1 MTLRNIFLATMAT
14 AGLTA
19 FAWGQKGHDVT
30 AAIAERHL
38 TPKARAAVDSLL
50 DGKSIIYWANW
61 LDNASHTP
69 QYAYSKTWH
78 YRNIDAGETY
88 EAARRNDKGD
98 VETAIRGEAQILASP
113 SANREQKVT
122 ALKMIVHLVGDAHQ
136 PMHVGHLSDLG
147 GNKWEV
153 KWFETPTNLHSV
165 WDSNVVEA
173 AHKWSYSEWVDQIDR
188 ITPEESVTISAG
200 TPADWVKETWGICT
214 DVYATTPTSSTLS
227 YDYTARWA
235 PTVEQQLL
243 RGGHRLAA
251 LLNSIF
257 E

>member
-1 MTLRNIFLATMAT
+1 MILRNIIAAAMA
-14 AGLTA
+14 AGALSA

-38 TPKARAAVDSLL
+38 TPRARAAVDSLL
-50 DGKSIIYWANW
+50 DGKSLVYWANW

-78 YRNIDAGETY
+78 YKNIDAGQAY
-88 EAARRNDKGD
+88 EQAPRNEKGD
-98 VETAIRGEAQILASP
+98 VETAIRGESQILKSTAS
-113 SANREQKVT
+113 SREQKAL
-122 ALKMIVHLVGDAHQ
+122 ALKMITHLVGDAHQ

-153 KWFETPTNLHSV
+153 MWFNTPVNLHGT

-173 AHKWSYSEWVDQIDR
+173 AHKWSYTEWVDQIDR
-188 ITPEESVTISAG
+188 LTPEEAVSISAG
-200 TPADWVKETWGICT
+200 APTDWVKETWAICT
-214 DVYATTPTSSTLS
+214 DVYNTTPQGSTLS
-227 YDYTARWA
+227 YDYTAKWA
-235 PTVEQQLL
+235 PIVEQQLL